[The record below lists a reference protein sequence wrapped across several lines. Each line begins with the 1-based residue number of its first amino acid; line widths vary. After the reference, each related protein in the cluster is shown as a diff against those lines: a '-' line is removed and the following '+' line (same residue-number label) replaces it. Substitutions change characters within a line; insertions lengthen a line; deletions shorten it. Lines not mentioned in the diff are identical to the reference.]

1 MTGSFL
7 RFAFGFLALI
17 GVSFAITV
25 TMDKYASSQ
34 EPAQTA
40 SAGSA
45 VQNR

>member
-34 EPAQTA
+34 EPAQ
-40 SAGSA
+40 SAA
-45 VQNR
+45 AAAFMQQK